1 MLTYADLVCL
11 QGERVN
17 SDWELAIVIHDEPG
31 SSSNSL
37 NKDSL
42 FL

>member
-11 QGERVN
+11 QGERIN

-31 SSSNSL
+31 SSSNS
-37 NKDSL
+37 
-42 FL
+42 